1 MPRPDQRLA
10 RLRDLVLLFLVG
22 LFGIPGTLVLAAR
35 IISRNTVYT
44 LFAGSSMTFIL
55 STCSAALVCGAIYA
69 LLPPPS
75 CK

>member
-1 MPRPDQRLA
+1 MPQPDSRLA

-22 LFGIPGTLVLAAR
+22 LFGIPGTLVLVAR
-35 IISRNTVYT
+35 IVSRNTVYT
-44 LFAGSSMTFIL
+44 VFAGSSMTFIL
-55 STCSAALVCGAIYA
+55 STCSAAVVCGVIYV